1 MEINP
6 MKNIS
11 SNSKMF
17 IRWYAELK
25 EVTSLITD
33 TGVLVFSRTDYVA
46 ATKEALPK
54 EGEKVGL
61 PEINPLASVLPKIP
75 E

>member
-1 MEINP
+1 
-6 MKNIS
+6 MKNIA

-33 TGVLVFSRTDYVA
+33 TGVLVFSRTDYGLLA
-46 ATKEALPK
+46 NEALPK

-61 PEINPLASVLPKIP
+61 PEINPLPSALPKIP